1 MPVANDG
8 DMTGNEVNA
17 EKLASSPGLVS
28 SIGFEL
34 GLIAKT
40 AAIDTTQKTDREKS
54 RCLKVGSVMS
64 LRYSPA
70 AAYSLFFFLWIMWAC
85 YWTNPG

>member
-34 GLIAKT
+34 
-40 AAIDTTQKTDREKS
+40 
-54 RCLKVGSVMS
+54 V
-64 LRYSPA
+64 
-70 AAYSLFFFLWIMWAC
+70 
-85 YWTNPG
+85 